1 MGIYV
6 YCFDGG
12 RRGEINFG
20 NYLGS
25 IYPWKIWWQVLSA
38 LKQSGLVKAKAG
50 GYNSGT
56 NFDTFNNNSDNWSLV
71 KACIIA
77 GLYPNIA
84 RSTKYFL
91 FPDPEGLRKL
101 YFFRRVWGLRSE
113 VKSFVRPRTL
123 RPVVGLTVNNS
134 RQCKVK
140 TRPAQ
145 DRKICCMDA
154 DVDYSRKI
162 FEDTPCPSDL
172 FFFTLTS
179 RQG

>member
-1 MGIYV
+1 MGRKYIV
-6 YCFDGG
+6 LTEGG
-12 RRGEINFG
+12 GGDINFG
-20 NYLGS
+20 NYRGS

-91 FPDPEGLRKL
+91 FLEGLRKL
-101 YFFRRVWGLRSE
+101 YFFSEGLR
-113 VKSFVRPRTL
+113 FAL
-123 RPVVGLTVNNS
+123 
-134 RQCKVK
+134 K
-140 TRPAQ
+140 TRY
-145 DRKICCMDA
+145 M
-154 DVDYSRKI
+154 
-162 FEDTPCPSDL
+162 FDL
-172 FFFTLTS
+172 D
-179 RQG
+179 